1 MFDEK
6 LKQVMYDLK
15 ISQAQ
20 LVGLAGIGKSSIS
33 QYLSGKNIPTE
44 ARQRDIAVLLGID
57 P

>member
-20 LVGLAGIGKSSIS
+20 LVGLTGIGKSSIS

-44 ARQRDIAVLLGID
+44 ARQRDTAVLLGID